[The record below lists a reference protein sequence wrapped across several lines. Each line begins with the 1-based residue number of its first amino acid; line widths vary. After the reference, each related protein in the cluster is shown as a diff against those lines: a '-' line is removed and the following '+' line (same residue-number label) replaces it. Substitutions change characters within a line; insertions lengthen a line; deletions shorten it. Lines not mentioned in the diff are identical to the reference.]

1 MVVLSSHMVFIF
13 TINPEVEVLSPLL
26 HLIHIYLPR
35 DPLKL
40 AKLEY
45 DRYTSEKKLWKLDKT
60 SGAYPKHSP
69 SDK

>member
-45 DRYTSEKKLWKLDKT
+45 DRYTSEKKL
-60 SGAYPKHSP
+60 
-69 SDK
+69 